1 MANALMCLAVMRHM
15 RCLVEAGI
23 QRDVSLEIDFDCHDV
38 DMPQVGQERYHWLAD
53 RAHSVVLRVVGQIVA
68 QVLALRDR

>member
-1 MANALMCLAVMRHM
+1 MCLAVMRHM

-38 DMPQVGQERYHWLAD
+38 DMPQVGQERYRWLAD
-53 RAHSVVLRVVGQIVA
+53 RAHSVVLRVVSQIVA